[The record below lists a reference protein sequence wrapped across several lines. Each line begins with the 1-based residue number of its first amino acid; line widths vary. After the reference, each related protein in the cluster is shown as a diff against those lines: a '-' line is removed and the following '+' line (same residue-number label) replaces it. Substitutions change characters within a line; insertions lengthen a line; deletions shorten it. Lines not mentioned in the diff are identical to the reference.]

1 MFKKM
6 GFKGLLAAAL
16 IVGAFGQPALAAEVS
31 GIKYADSLKVGGK
44 DLQLNGLG
52 VRNKMMFKVYATGL
66 YLQDKKS
73 TVEEVFA
80 AEGPRRLRLVMMRDV
95 SSESFGDS
103 FMSGIN
109 NNSESKDKTKIV
121 TQIST
126 FGEMFAAIPGLKKG
140 DVLDLDWIPG
150 TGTVCILNGKQVG
163 ETVQDVNFYNAIL
176 RIWLGNK
183 PADASLKPKLLAPA
197 AVAPAKK

>member
-1 MFKKM
+1 MFKKI

-16 IVGAFGQPALAAEVS
+16 IAGAFAQPAVAAEVS

-66 YLQDKKS
+66 YLQDKKA
-73 TVEEVFA
+73 TVEEVLA

-95 SSESFGDS
+95 SSESFGES

-109 NNSESKDKTKIV
+109 NNTESKDKTKIV

-150 TGTVCILNGKQVG
+150 TGTVCTLNGKQVG
-163 ETVQDVNFYNAIL
+163 EVVQDVNFYNAIL

-197 AVAPAKK
+197 AKK

>member
-1 MFKKM
+1 MFKKI
-6 GFKGLLAAAL
+6 GFKAMLAAAMMA
-16 IVGAFGQPALAAEVS
+16 GAFAQPAVAAEVS

-80 AEGPRRLRLVMMRDV
+80 AEGPRRLRLVLMRDV
-95 SSESFGDS
+95 SSESFGES

-109 NNSESKDKTKIV
+109 NNSEGKDKTRIV
-121 TQIST
+121 SQLGT
-126 FGEMFAAIPGLKKG
+126 FGEMFAGIPGLKKG
-140 DVLDLDWIPG
+140 DVLDLDYIPG
-150 TGTVCILNGKQVG
+150 TGTVCTLNGKQVG
-163 ETVQDVNFYNAIL
+163 EPIPDLAVYNAIM

-197 AVAPAKK
+197 AKK

>member
-1 MFKKM
+1 MFKKI

-16 IVGAFGQPALAAEVS
+16 IAGAFAQPVLAAEVS

-44 DLQLNGLG
+44 ELQLNGLG

-163 ETVQDVNFYNAIL
+163 ETVQDVAFYNAIL

-183 PADASLKPKLLAPA
+183 PADASLKPKLLAP
-197 AVAPAKK
+197 VAKK

>member
-1 MFKKM
+1 MFKKI

-16 IVGAFGQPALAAEVS
+16 IAGAFAQPAVAAEVS

-95 SSESFGDS
+95 SSESFGES

-121 TQIST
+121 SQIST
-126 FGEMFAAIPGLKKG
+126 FGEMFASIPGLKKG

-150 TGTVCILNGKQVG
+150 TGTVCVLNGKQVG
-163 ETVQDVNFYNAIL
+163 EAVQDVNFYNAIM

-197 AVAPAKK
+197 AKK